1 MSIVVNRNDHKKGN
15 SGPDLSGILAF
26 ADKSKEPFVD
36 LNANSV
42 TNMAR
47 AHKPSL
53 GDRFERKGLRGG
65 WGTLCEAYSFT
76 DQSNI
81 YLINVLNNEIMKNF
95 EPLADLK

>member
-36 LNANSV
+36 FNTNSV

-53 GDRFERKGLRGG
+53 GDRFERKGVRGG
-65 WGTLCEAYSFT
+65 WGHYEAYSLT
-76 DQSNI
+76 DQSHI
-81 YLINVLNNEIMKNF
+81 YLIDVLNNEIMKNF
-95 EPLADLK
+95 EPLGDLK